1 MNSMR
6 GPASFLGASWRAL
19 GLAALL
25 TSALLVAPPAA
36 EKPTWV
42 SGAKRAAFEPTA
54 CADEDGRLWT
64 LWISSNRAVETS
76 ARIDGCCMI
85 RGGVVANVTIED
97 AGLFPAA
104 PHVTAW
110 NNGVYVVW
118 EAGADGERQLL
129 GCELGLGLAS
139 DSVVIGELE
148 VLPTGDIK
156 PLVPRLATR
165 ANSLYLVHQGLN
177 GAGYDLFGMSRD
189 DKGWSTSHALTSSDV
204 DEWNPRIAVDGSDNL
219 HLAWDY
225 FDGTSFDV
233 AYARIEAN
241 QLVDPVLVA
250 SGAEYQGFPELS
262 VAADG
267 AAWIAWESAV
277 QFGEHGGLRAERAL
291 GLARLT
297 RSDDE
302 TGSRSTAAQ
311 YLDLETLST
320 EIDQRAFARP
330 LLTSTG
336 LMLSYLAPVRA
347 DRKRDHLFT
356 AWMTSLVEF
365 GADGPRERRIPMTD
379 GGSDPDSVL
388 VEDAHGGKWLVF
400 AADRRR
406 DNFSKVTAWSSSIER
421 RPRVAVLRLNSETS
435 FPKLKA
441 SVALQSRPLLSK
453 SAANDSARP
462 SVYFG
467 DLHRHT
473 HLSRCSGSKDGTLLD
488 TYRYARGPGNLD
500 FVAITDHF
508 QHMKP
513 WSWYR
518 SKRDAIRYHA
528 PGSLVVLSG
537 VERVRAKRGHYN
549 DIYFDPVEVPFDV
562 DGWMRPPARSSPAPP
577 EHVISIPH
585 MMAVD
590 DGTGFDWNEFNED
603 RTRLFEIYQGKRG
616 SYEGKGLPFEADDGV
631 EEEVALARG
640 FERGAHFGLIAASDH
655 VSSSTSFAGL
665 HATRLTREA
674 VFAAL
679 RERRCFAAT
688 AARPVDA
695 SLGSLRMGEA
705 GEHGT
710 EDTFRVLLEGES
722 AQGLAYVELV
732 KNGFTEQRAAGSG
745 DLESW
750 IVSLRRVPLTSRG
763 EMTVEVEGGRLESAE
778 SRRPGSPG
786 LQVLSLEDHRVRF
799 RRTDFILIDL
809 GLSVQ
814 WDSTAEAQS
823 LTFKAGGIEVRVPRE
838 EVEFGSSRSIV
849 EGDMR
854 VQAWRQ
860 GAALEVE
867 DQQVLF
873 KLDVDPGD
881 SYYARIAWTDG
892 NLAWTSP
899 IRIRPDGEK
908 Q

>member
-1 MNSMR
+1 MR
-6 GPASFLGASWRAL
+6 RPASLLRAPMLAL

-25 TSALLVAPPAA
+25 TSAILVAPRTA

-54 CADEDGRLWT
+54 CADEDGRLWA

-76 ARIDGCCMI
+76 ARIDGVCMI
-85 RGGVVANVTIED
+85 RGGVVAEVAIED

-104 PHVTAW
+104 PQVTAW

-118 EAGADGERQLL
+118 EAGGDGERQLF
-129 GCELGLGLAS
+129 GRELGLGLAS
-139 DSVVIGELE
+139 DSVVVGELE
-148 VLPTGDIK
+148 VLPTGENA
-156 PLVPRLATR
+156 PLVPQLVTR
-165 ANSLYLVHQGLN
+165 EDSLYLVYQGLN
-177 GAGYDLFGMSRD
+177 GTGYDLFGMSRESA
-189 DKGWSTSHALTSSDV
+189 GWSKSHALTSSDV
-204 DEWNPRIAVDGSDNL
+204 DEWNPRLAVDGANDL
-219 HLAWDY
+219 HLAWDF
-225 FDGTSFDV
+225 FDGASFDV
-233 AYARIEAN
+233 AYSRIEAD
-241 QLVDPVLVA
+241 QLVDPVIVA
-250 SGAEYQGFPELS
+250 GGAEYQGYPELS
-262 VAADG
+262 VDSDG
-267 AAWIAWESAV
+267 AAWLAWESAD

-291 GLARLT
+291 GLAKLT
-297 RSDDE
+297 RSE
-302 TGSRSTAAQ
+302 NEAGVRATTAE
-311 YLDLETLST
+311 YLEHETLST
-320 EIDQRAFARP
+320 QIDQRAFARP
-330 LLTSTG
+330 LLTETG
-336 LMLSYLAPVRA
+336 LLLSYLAPVRA

-356 AWMTSLVEF
+356 SWMTSLVEF

-388 VEDAHGGKWLVF
+388 VEDVHGGKWLIF

-406 DNFSKVTAWSSSIER
+406 DNFNKVTAWSDSIER
-421 RPRVAVLRLNSETS
+421 RPRVAVLQLNVETGS
-435 FPKLKA
+435 PKLSE
-441 SVALQSRPLLSK
+441 SVTLESKPALSK
-453 SAANDSARP
+453 STANEPAKSA
-462 SVYFG
+462 VYFG

-549 DIYFDPVEVPFDV
+549 DIYCDPAEVPFDI
-562 DGWMRPPARSSPAPP
+562 DGWMRPPARSAPAPP

-590 DGTGFDWNEFNED
+590 DGTGFDWDEFNED

-616 SYEGKGLPFEADDGV
+616 SYEGKGLPYEADDGV

-640 FERGAHFGLIAASDH
+640 FERGAHFGLVAASDH

-665 HATRLTREA
+665 HATELTRDA
-674 VFAAL
+674 IFDAL

-688 AARPVDA
+688 VARPLDA

-705 GEHGT
+705 GDHGA
-710 EDTFRVLLEGES
+710 EGIFAVQLEGDS
-722 AQGLAYVELV
+722 ANGVAYVELV
-732 KNGFTEQRAAGSG
+732 KNGFTEQRAAGTG

-763 EMTVEVEGGRLESAE
+763 EMTVVIEGGRVESA
-778 SRRPGSPG
+778 SPRRPGSPG
-786 LQVLSLEDHRVRF
+786 IQILSRDDRSVRF

-809 GLSVQ
+809 GLSVR
-814 WDSTAEAQS
+814 WDSNAEAQS
-823 LTFKAGGIEVRVPRE
+823 LIFKAGDVEIRLPRAE
-838 EVEFGSSRSIV
+838 LELGRSRLLVESGL
-849 EGDMR
+849 R
-854 VQAWRQ
+854 VQTWRQ
-860 GAALEVE
+860 GASLAVE
-867 DQQVLF
+867 DGEVRF
-873 KLDVDPGD
+873 KLDAKVGD
-881 SYYARIAWTDG
+881 SYYARVAWTDG

-899 IRIRPDGEK
+899 IRIRPDGE
-908 Q
+908 QE

>member
-1 MNSMR
+1 MR
-6 GPASFLGASWRAL
+6 GPSSLLRVSARAL

-25 TSALLVAPPAA
+25 ASAILVAPQAS

-54 CADEDGRLWT
+54 CADEDGRLWA
-64 LWISSNRAVETS
+64 LWVSSNRAVETS
-76 ARIDGCCMI
+76 ARIDGVCMI
-85 RGGVVANVTIED
+85 RGGVVAQVAIED

-118 EAGADGERQLL
+118 EAGGDGERQLF
-129 GCELGLGLAS
+129 GRELGLGLAG
-139 DSVVIGELE
+139 DSVVMGELE
-148 VLPTGDIK
+148 VLPTGRQT
-156 PLVPRLATR
+156 PLVPRVVTR
-165 ANSLYLVHQGLN
+165 KDSLYLVYQGLN
-177 GAGYDLFGMSRD
+177 GTSYDLFGMSRD
-189 DKGWSTSHALTSSDV
+189 ADGWGESQALTASDA
-204 DEWNPRIAVDGSDNL
+204 DEWNPRLAVDSADDL
-219 HLAWDY
+219 HLAWDT

-233 AYARIEAN
+233 AYARIEAEK
-241 QLVDPVLVA
+241 LVDPVIVA
-250 SGAEYQGFPELS
+250 GGAEYQGYPELS
-262 VAADG
+262 VDG
-267 AAWIAWESAV
+267 DGEAWIAWESAA
-277 QFGEHGGLRAERAL
+277 QFGEHGGLRSERAL
-291 GLARLT
+291 GLAKLT
-297 RSDDE
+297 RREDE
-302 TGSRSTAAQ
+302 TGTRTTTAQ
-311 YLDLETLST
+311 YMELATLST
-320 EIDQRAFARP
+320 EVDQRAFARP
-330 LLTSTG
+330 LLTETG
-336 LMLSYLAPVRA
+336 LLLSYLAPVRA

-356 AWMTSLVEF
+356 SWMTSLVEF
-365 GADGPRERRIPMTD
+365 GADGPRERRVPMSD

-388 VEDAHGGKWLVF
+388 VEDPHGGKWLVF

-406 DNFSKVTAWSSSIER
+406 ENFSKVTAWSSSIER
-421 RPRVAVLRLNSETS
+421 RPRVAVLQLNAEPG
-435 FPKLKA
+435 FPKLSE
-441 SVALQSRPLLSK
+441 SVTLDSQPVLSK
-453 SAANDSARP
+453 SAATEAAKP
-462 SVYFG
+462 PVYFG

-473 HLSRCSGSKDGTLLD
+473 HVSRCSGSKDGTLLD

-562 DGWMRPPARSSPAPP
+562 DGWMRPPARSAPAPP

-590 DGTGFDWNEFNED
+590 DGTGFDWNEFDED

-616 SYEGKGLPFEADDGV
+616 SYEGRGLPYEADDGV

-640 FERGAHFGLIAASDH
+640 FERGAHFGLVAASDH

-665 HATRLTREA
+665 HATELTRDA
-674 VFAAL
+674 IFAAL

-688 AARPVDA
+688 AARPLDA

-705 GEHGT
+705 GDHGT
-710 EDTFRVLLEGES
+710 EDVFRVKLEGDS
-722 AQGLAYVELV
+722 ARGVAYVELV
-732 KNGFTEQRAAGSG
+732 KNGFTEQRAAGAG

-750 IVSLRRVPLTSRG
+750 IVSLRRVPLKSRG
-763 EMTVEVEGGRLESAE
+763 EMTVEVEGGRVESAT

-786 LQVLSLEDHRVRF
+786 LQVLSMDDHSVRF

-809 GLSVQ
+809 SVSVH
-814 WDSTAEAQS
+814 WDSSSEAQS
-823 LTFKAGGIEVRVPRE
+823 LTFRAGDIEVRLPRA
-838 EVEFGSSRSIV
+838 EVELGSSRSLV
-849 EGDMR
+849 EGDLR

-867 DQQVLF
+867 NEQVLF
-873 KLDVDPGD
+873 KLDAQAGD
-881 SYYARIAWTDG
+881 SYYARVAWTDG

-899 IRIRPDGEK
+899 IRIRPDGE
-908 Q
+908 QE